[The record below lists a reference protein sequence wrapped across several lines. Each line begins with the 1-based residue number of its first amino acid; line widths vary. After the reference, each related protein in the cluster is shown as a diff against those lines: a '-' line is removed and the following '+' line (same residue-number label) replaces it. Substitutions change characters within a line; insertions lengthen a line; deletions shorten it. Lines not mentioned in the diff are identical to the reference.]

1 MMKQYHNPVLLEDAL
16 QGLDIRPEG
25 IYVDVTFGGGGH
37 SRVLLDQLNEQGQLF
52 AFDQDQDAHENRIED
67 SRFQLVAANF
77 SHLSHYLKYHGIS
90 SVNGI
95 LADFG
100 VSSHQF
106 DQASRGFSTRKEG
119 RLDMRMNQSQTL
131 DAQEVLNQY
140 SEEAL
145 SELFFNYGE
154 LRNARKLAN
163 KIVSFRSEDKLETT
177 SDLIRAVQPWV
188 PQRIENKVLAQIF
201 QAVRIEVNDELGVL
215 KSFLEQAAAV
225 LEPGG
230 RLVCISYHSLEDR
243 LVKRF
248 IQSGNFEGREEKD
261 FYGNSLSVLRK
272 VGKLRVPTAHEVQ
285 HNSRARSAK
294 LRIAEKR

>member
-1 MMKQYHNPVLLEDAL
+1 
-16 QGLDIRPEG
+16 
-25 IYVDVTFGGGGH
+25 
-37 SRVLLDQLNEQGQLF
+37 
-52 AFDQDQDAHENRIED
+52 
-67 SRFQLVAANF
+67 
-77 SHLSHYLKYHGIS
+77 
-90 SVNGI
+90 
-95 LADFG
+95 
-100 VSSHQF
+100 
-106 DQASRGFSTRKEG
+106 
-119 RLDMRMNQSQTL
+119 MRMNQSQTL

-177 SDLIRAVQPWV
+177 SDLTRAVQPWV

-230 RLVCISYHSLEDR
+230 EVGLYLVPL
-243 LVKRF
+243 L
-248 IQSGNFEGREEKD
+248 GRS
-261 FYGNSLSVLRK
+261 FG
-272 VGKLRVPTAHEVQ
+272 
-285 HNSRARSAK
+285 
-294 LRIAEKR
+294 

>member
-1 MMKQYHNPVLLEDAL
+1 
-16 QGLDIRPEG
+16 
-25 IYVDVTFGGGGH
+25 
-37 SRVLLDQLNEQGQLF
+37 
-52 AFDQDQDAHENRIED
+52 
-67 SRFQLVAANF
+67 
-77 SHLSHYLKYHGIS
+77 
-90 SVNGI
+90 
-95 LADFG
+95 
-100 VSSHQF
+100 
-106 DQASRGFSTRKEG
+106 
-119 RLDMRMNQSQTL
+119 MRMNQSQTL

-261 FYGNSLSVLRK
+261 
-272 VGKLRVPTAHEVQ
+272 
-285 HNSRARSAK
+285 
-294 LRIAEKR
+294 

>member
-1 MMKQYHNPVLLEDAL
+1 MMTQYHNPVLLEEAL
-16 QGLDIRPEG
+16 QGLNIRPEG

-37 SRVLLDQLNEQGQLF
+37 SRALLEQLNEQGRLF

-67 SRFQLVAANF
+67 PRFEFVAANF
-77 SHLSHYLKYHGIS
+77 GHLSHYLKYYGIS
-90 SVNGI
+90 SVDGI
-95 LADFG
+95 LGDFG

-106 DQASRGFSTRKEG
+106 DEASRGFSTRNEG

-145 SELFFNYGE
+145 SNLFFRYGE

-163 KIVSFRSEDKLETT
+163 KIVSFRSEHPLETT
-177 SDLIRAVQPWV
+177 TDLIRALQPWV
-188 PQRIENKVLAQIF
+188 PQKIENKVFAQIF

-215 KSFLEQAAAV
+215 KSFLEQAVSV
-225 LEPGG
+225 LAPGG

-248 IQSGNFEGREEKD
+248 IQSGNFEGQEEKD
-261 FYGNSLSVLRK
+261 FYGNSLSVLQK
-272 VGKLRVPTAHEVQ
+272 VGKLRVPSADEIER
-285 HNSRARSAK
+285 NSRARSAK